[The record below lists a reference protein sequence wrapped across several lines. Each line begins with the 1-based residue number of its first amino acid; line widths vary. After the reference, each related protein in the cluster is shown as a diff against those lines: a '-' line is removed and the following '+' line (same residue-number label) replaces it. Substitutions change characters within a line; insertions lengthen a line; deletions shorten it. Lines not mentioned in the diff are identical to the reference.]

1 VASAAA
7 WIVARAEPLAPVEMA
22 VRGPLHGHWWKIF
35 TYQFAYE
42 DGLYAFLAIVTIAI
56 FGWLL
61 ERRHGPFLVLALFIG
76 AGSAGALLATA
87 VYTTPVVSGGNAGA
101 LALLM
106 AWAAPDLVAARRRS
120 YYEGDLLGAAALAAL
135 LLAIPYARPE
145 ASWLAGVTGAL
156 IGLLVGLGLRRGD
169 PAEL

>member
-7 WIVARAEPLAPVEMA
+7 WIVARAEPLAPEEKA
-22 VRGPLHGHWWKIF
+22 VLGPLHGHWWKIF